1 MTTTTALQ
9 VTLLRH
15 QREIQEALRRAV
27 MNARVAA
34 LSSGASDLQEFY
46 GQIEYHLGW
55 VDTTFSPVSSNPGKL
70 LRPTLLLLAYEASG
84 ARGLPTSRSTAVFES
99 HPCNPSLRS
108 GQAQFASASTYGQQ
122 GCTEVFESHP
132 CNDASASTYGQQGCT
147 EVFESHPCNDASAS
161 TYGQQ
166 GCTEVYLSRALPAAA
181 AVELTHNFT
190 LIHDDIEDGDTE
202 RRHRSTLWK
211 IWGIPQAINTGDG
224 LFALARLTLW
234 GVLDEG
240 VEGAIAARLGAVLD
254 HACLVLAEG
263 QYLDISFEERQD
275 IAVAAYVDM
284 TSRKTAALMA
294 CAAEM
299 GAILGTSDEETI
311 KRLRGFGQAMGVAF
325 QVRDDLFGVWATT
338 VESGKTPAGDVYR
351 RKKSLPFLYALEHA
365 HADDKR
371 YLREVYQ
378 QEAALTSE
386 QVEEILTIFERTQT
400 KKYCRAF
407 LAEQCRLASEALASV
422 PRTNS
427 PVSSRAIDDMQTLV
441 HFVEEA
447 SKE

>member
-108 GQAQFASASTYGQQ
+108 GQAQF
-122 GCTEVFESHP
+122 
-132 CNDASASTYGQQGCT
+132 
-147 EVFESHPCNDASAS
+147 ASAS

>member
-1 MTTTTALQ
+1 MWH
-9 VTLLRH
+9 VV
-15 QREIQEALRRAV
+15 V

-84 ARGLPTSRSTAVFES
+84 ARGLPTSRSTA
-99 HPCNPSLRS
+99 
-108 GQAQFASASTYGQQ
+108 
-122 GCTEVFESHP
+122 VFESHP

-234 GVLDEG
+234 GVMDEG

-299 GAILGTSDEETI
+299 GAILGTSDEEII

-386 QVEEILTIFERTQT
+386 QVEEILAIFERTQT

>member
-1 MTTTTALQ
+1 M
-9 VTLLRH
+9 
-15 QREIQEALRRAV
+15 
-27 MNARVAA
+27 
-34 LSSGASDLQEFY
+34 
-46 GQIEYHLGW
+46 
-55 VDTTFSPVSSNPGKL
+55 
-70 LRPTLLLLAYEASG
+70 
-84 ARGLPTSRSTAVFES
+84 FES

-108 GQAQFASASTYGQQ
+108 GQAQF
-122 GCTEVFESHP
+122 
-132 CNDASASTYGQQGCT
+132 ASASTYGQQGCT

>member
-84 ARGLPTSRSTAVFES
+84 AWGLPTSRSTAVFES
-99 HPCNPSLRS
+99 HPCNDDVLDKSALY
-108 GQAQFASASTYGQQ
+108 SASTY
-122 GCTEVFESHP
+122 S
-132 CNDASASTYGQQGCT
+132 
-147 EVFESHPCNDASAS
+147 
-161 TYGQQ
+161 QQ

-211 IWGIPQAINTGDG
+211 LWGIPQAINTGDG

-338 VESGKTPAGDVYR
+338 AESGKTPAGDVYR

-400 KKYCRAF
+400 KKYCRSF

>member
-147 EVFESHPCNDASAS
+147 EVFESLH
-161 TYGQQ
+161 G
-166 GCTEVYLSRALPAAA
+166 
-181 AVELTHNFT
+181 
-190 LIHDDIEDGDTE
+190 
-202 RRHRSTLWK
+202 
-211 IWGIPQAINTGDG
+211 
-224 LFALARLTLW
+224 
-234 GVLDEG
+234 
-240 VEGAIAARLGAVLD
+240 
-254 HACLVLAEG
+254 
-263 QYLDISFEERQD
+263 
-275 IAVAAYVDM
+275 
-284 TSRKTAALMA
+284 
-294 CAAEM
+294 
-299 GAILGTSDEETI
+299 
-311 KRLRGFGQAMGVAF
+311 
-325 QVRDDLFGVWATT
+325 
-338 VESGKTPAGDVYR
+338 
-351 RKKSLPFLYALEHA
+351 
-365 HADDKR
+365 
-371 YLREVYQ
+371 
-378 QEAALTSE
+378 
-386 QVEEILTIFERTQT
+386 
-400 KKYCRAF
+400 
-407 LAEQCRLASEALASV
+407 SV
-422 PRTNS
+422 
-427 PVSSRAIDDMQTLV
+427 
-441 HFVEEA
+441 
-447 SKE
+447 